1 VVAGTSISPFV
12 VAGLDNG
19 GTSNNAT
26 LLDAS
31 GAFLVDDLVEVPSRV
46 QDGPAAAV
54 EALVEALHQVLRVT
68 GLPAAAVRAVGLDTP
83 GPASA
88 TGVISSKGAT
98 NFSQREWWG
107 YDIRTALEERVG
119 LPVVYNNDGNAAALY
134 AHTLHFGADAAD
146 RSSVTAVIGTGLGGG
161 LVESGRIVKGAAG
174 MAGEVG
180 HVHVRIDGLLEP
192 GQPVPQCNCGFR
204 GDAESIASLTGIR
217 LNLLPY
223 WLSRFPDHPLH
234 GVDARTA
241 AQAMRGLGESGD
253 EMALAVFEQQAKALG
268 ALFTVVANMTDPH
281 AYFVGGGLVEAQPH
295 FRDWFLELVR
305 QHTLLREEQQGVEF
319 ALVPD
324 RDKAGAR
331 GSAMAALALALAP
344 VTRFTSA
351 EGPSDG

>member
-1 VVAGTSISPFV
+1 MVTGAAARAFV

-26 LLDAS
+26 LLDGS
-31 GAFLVDDLVEVPSRV
+31 GAFVVDHLVEVPSRV
-46 QDGPAAAV
+46 LEGPQAAV
-54 EALVEALHQVLRVT
+54 EALVEGLHEVLRVT
-68 GLPAAAVRAVGLDTP
+68 GVPLSAVRAVGLDTP

-98 NFSQREWWG
+98 NFSQPEWWG
-107 YDIRTALEERVG
+107 YDIRTALEDRLG

-134 AHTLHFGADAAD
+134 AHTVHFGADAPH

-161 LVESGRIVKGAAG
+161 LVESGRVVKGAAG

-180 HVHVRIDGLLEP
+180 HVHIPLDGVLEP
-192 GQPVPQCNCGFR
+192 GQPVPHCNCGFR
-204 GDAESIASLTGIR
+204 GDAESVASLTGIR

-234 GVDARTA
+234 GADAQTA
-241 AQAMRGLGESGD
+241 ARAMRGLGERGD

-281 AYFVGGGLVEAQPH
+281 AYFVGGGLVEAEPQ
-295 FRDWFLELVR
+295 FRDWFLQAVR
-305 QHTLLREEQQGVEF
+305 KHTLLREEQRGVDF
-319 ALVPD
+319 AIVPD

-331 GSAMAALALALAP
+331 GSAMAALALAQAQP
-344 VTRFTSA
+344 A
-351 EGPSDG
+351 ES